1 MQMHKAGKFAIY
13 AGILLTV
20 SGMVIGFTLLFNE
33 NENAIIWLGTIIPA
47 GFIVLFT
54 GMVTTLLSDE
64 RNDED

>member
-1 MQMHKAGKFAIY
+1 MHKAGKLAVI

-20 SGMVIGFTLLFNE
+20 SGMIIGFTLLIKE
-33 NENAIIWLGTIIPA
+33 SENAIIWLGTIIPV

-54 GMVTTLLSDE
+54 GMVTTLLSE

>member
-1 MQMHKAGKFAIY
+1 MHKAGKLAVI

>member
-1 MQMHKAGKFAIY
+1 MHKVGKLAVI

-20 SGMVIGFTLLFNE
+20 FGMIIGFTLLMNE
-33 NENAIIWLGTIIPA
+33 SENAIIWLGTVIPV

-54 GMVTTLLSDE
+54 GMVTTLLSE

>member
-1 MQMHKAGKFAIY
+1 MHKAGKFTIY

-20 SGMVIGFTLLFNE
+20 SGMVIGFTLLFNGSD
-33 NENAIIWLGTIIPA
+33 NAIIWLGTIIPA

-54 GMVTTLLSDE
+54 GMVTTLLSE

>member
-1 MQMHKAGKFAIY
+1 MHKAGRFAVI

-20 SGMVIGFTLLFNE
+20 SGMVIGFTLLFKE
-33 NENAIIWLGTIIPA
+33 SENAIIWLGSIIPL

-54 GMVTTLLSDE
+54 GMVTTLLSK